1 MVSSALSDFGKAV
14 RQVSRNVDR
23 GSGSVLALG
32 LIASFLAYT
41 TLLVNVSQGLVA
53 QARLDA
59 VADSAAMAAADAL
72 RGLVA
77 GYPCDVAKQVAH
89 DITSC
94 RVIGDDVL
102 VHLTSETWVSRA
114 RAGEPN

>member
-1 MVSSALSDFGKAV
+1 MC
-14 RQVSRNVDR
+14 QIPRNLDR

-32 LIASFLAYT
+32 LIVSFLTFT

-59 VADSAAMAAADAL
+59 VADSAAIAGADAL

-77 GYPCDVAKQVAH
+77 GYPCEVTRELGVSVSTCQQ
-89 DITSC
+89 
-94 RVIGDDVL
+94 IGDDVL
-102 VHLTSETWVSRA
+102 LEVTDGVRTSKSRA
-114 RAGEPN
+114 GSPN